1 MKKKKYVK
9 IDNMRDSRFKKLYV
23 TNFLYLFI
31 FFYVI
36 NIIRVEL
43 KKETFKINTDWIFI
57 QKKCRLEKNWAKLTL
72 NIVKTLEICNFAPC
86 RPGREM
92 AKEMA
97 KCG

>member
-23 TNFLYLFI
+23 TIFLFFI
-31 FFYVI
+31 FYFYVI
-36 NIIRVEL
+36 NIIRVGL
-43 KKETFKINTDWIFI
+43 KKETFKINVDWISI

-72 NIVKTLEICNFAPC
+72 NIIKTLEICNFAPC

-92 AKEMA
+92 AK
-97 KCG
+97 CG